1 MTRSKRNRAFA
12 ASLFFAALLS
22 LACEGPDADARQR
35 AAQKGG
41 AGSPNT
47 EQGVVVRCGV
57 CRGMGKVRGF
67 DGTFMDCEA
76 CEGTGKVK
84 YTKHTHTK

>member
-1 MTRSKRNRAFA
+1 MFV
-12 ASLFFAALLS
+12 ASPLFFAALLS
-22 LACEGPDADARQR
+22 VACQEPDADARQR

-47 EQGVVVRCGV
+47 EQGVLVRCTA
-57 CRGMGKVRGF
+57 CRGLGRVRGF
-67 DGTFMDCEA
+67 NGVFMECEA

-84 YTKHTHTK
+84 YTKHSR